1 MGHPMTRHQAD
12 ASLSLCYGPIS
23 SGYSI
28 SRIGLWKR
36 DQTIMTDE
44 PIAYIGGAQ
53 ARFVEAVL
61 AFRRWADRYPV
72 GQRSDEWECDYGEWP
87 AITTAFAAFL
97 DSGVPQHWSAP
108 IVELLLYILARDNEV
123 EVLKR
128 ELMAKPAHLLAL
140 ARLAPHSP
148 ERDARWQLADALGS
162 DEFAADEVE
171 PLLEQFF
178 HDADE
183 YVSRRALLALARRRS
198 KRSETLALRAWSTEH
213 EYQRM
218 AALDALS
225 AVNSPLLPSYL
236 DLAQRDG
243 RQYLVNFANSLRAKP
258 ASEGSE

>member
-1 MGHPMTRHQAD
+1 ME
-12 ASLSLCYGPIS
+12 I
-23 SGYSI
+23 
-28 SRIGLWKR
+28 
-36 DQTIMTDE
+36 
-44 PIAYIGGAQ
+44 
-53 ARFVEAVL
+53 
-61 AFRRWADRYPV
+61 
-72 GQRSDEWECDYGEWP
+72 
-87 AITTAFAAFL
+87 
-97 DSGVPQHWSAP
+97 
-108 IVELLLYILARDNEV
+108 
-123 EVLKR
+123 LKR
-128 ELMAKPAHLLAL
+128 ELTARPAHLLAL
-140 ARLAPHSP
+140 ARAAPHSP

-198 KRSETLALRAWSTEH
+198 KRAEALALRAWGTEH

-243 RQYLVNFANSLRAKP
+243 REYLVDFANRLRARP
-258 ASEGSE
+258 ASEDTSKIG